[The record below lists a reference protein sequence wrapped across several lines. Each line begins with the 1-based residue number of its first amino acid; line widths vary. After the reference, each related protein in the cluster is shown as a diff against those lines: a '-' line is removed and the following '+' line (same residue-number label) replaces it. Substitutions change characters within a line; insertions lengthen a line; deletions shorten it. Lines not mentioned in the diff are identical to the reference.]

1 VYSVSTSADGK
12 TVIAGGLDSVLRMWS
27 DDGKEL
33 AKFGPQG
40 SAAVKTA
47 AK

>member
-1 VYSVSTSADGK
+1 MYSVATSADGK
-12 TVIAGGLDSVLRMWS
+12 TIIAGGLDSVLRLWA

-33 AKFGPQG
+33 AKFTPPPRPKDQ
-40 SAAVKTA
+40 TA